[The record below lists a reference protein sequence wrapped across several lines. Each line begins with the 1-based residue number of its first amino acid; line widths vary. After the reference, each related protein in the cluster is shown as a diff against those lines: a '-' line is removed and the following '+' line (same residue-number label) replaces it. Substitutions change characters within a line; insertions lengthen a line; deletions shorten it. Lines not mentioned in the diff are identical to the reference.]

1 MEKIIKILS
10 YFSLILLIIIVS
22 ILFIYPFYR
31 ADFILDSKIFSA
43 MVGTFEIGI
52 FSMIFGGILAVAA
65 AVYNVF
71 YCKKGKRI
79 LSAVIRCSAGIPS
92 IILGLFGYHFFVIK
106 MGLGRCMLASSLTLG
121 IMIFPYIEIELEKCF
136 NEVSRD
142 LIDMSES
149 LGVSKEY
156 MLIKLIFPVCRVE
169 ILNIL
174 TLASGF
180 AMGATAPIILTGAVM
195 YGKTGDIMKP
205 FMALPY
211 HIYILTS
218 EGIST
223 EGAFTASSILLVMVL
238 LLNLGAKRVFNSIF
252 NFFYNKN

>member
-1 MEKIIKILS
+1 MEKIIKTLS

-31 ADFILDSKIFSA
+31 ADFILDNKIFSA
-43 MVGTFEIGI
+43 MVGTFEVGI
-52 FSMIFGGILAVAA
+52 FSMVFGGILAIAA
-65 AVYNVF
+65 AIYNVF
-71 YCKKGKRI
+71 YCKKGKQI

-106 MGLGRCMLASSLTLG
+106 MGLGRCMLSSSLTLG
-121 IMIFPYIEIELEKCF
+121 VMIFPYIEIELERCF
-136 NEVSRD
+136 NEVSKD

-180 AMGATAPIILTGAVM
+180 TMGATAPIILTGAIM
-195 YGKTGDIMKP
+195 YGKTGNIMKP

-218 EGIST
+218 EGISI
-223 EGAFTASSILLVMVL
+223 EGAFTASTILLVMVL
-238 LLNLGAKRVFNSIF
+238 FLNLGVKKALTSHN
-252 NFFYNKN
+252 

>member
-1 MEKIIKILS
+1 MEKIIKSLS
-10 YFSLILLIIIVS
+10 YLSLILLIIIVS

-31 ADFILDSKIFSA
+31 ADFIWDNKIFSA
-43 MVGTFEIGI
+43 MLGTFEIGV
-52 FSMIFGGILAVAA
+52 FSMIFGGILAIATA
-65 AVYNVF
+65 IYNVF
-71 YCKKGKRI
+71 YCRNKKHF
-79 LSAVIRCSAGIPS
+79 LSAIIRCSAGIPS

-106 MGLGRCMLASSLTLG
+106 MGFGRCMLASSLTLG

-149 LGVSKEY
+149 LGVSREY
-156 MLIKLIFPVCRVE
+156 MLVKLIFPMCKVE

-180 AMGATAPIILTGAVM
+180 AMGATAPIILTGAIM
-195 YGKTGDIMKP
+195 YGKIGDIMKP

-218 EGIST
+218 EGISI
-223 EGAFTASSILLVMVL
+223 EGAFTASSILLIMVL
-238 LLNLGAKRVFNSIF
+238 ILNLGAKKIF
-252 NFFYNKN
+252 NRIF

>member
-1 MEKIIKILS
+1 MEKIIKTLS
-10 YFSLILLIIIVS
+10 YLSLILLIVIVS

-31 ADFILDSKIFSA
+31 ADFILDKKIFYA
-43 MVGTFEIGI
+43 ILGTFELGI
-52 FSMIFGGILAVAA
+52 LSMIFGGILAAA
-65 AVYNVF
+65 TAVYNIF
-71 YCKKGKRI
+71 YCRRGKFFI
-79 LSAVIRCSAGIPS
+79 SAIIRCSAGIPS
-92 IILGLFGYHFFVIK
+92 IILGLFGYHFFVIN
-106 MGLGRCMLASSLTLG
+106 MGFGRSMLASSLTLG

-136 NEVSRD
+136 NEVSRN
-142 LIDMSES
+142 LIDMSKS
-149 LGVSKEY
+149 LGVSREY

-180 AMGATAPIILTGAVM
+180 AMGATAPIILTGAIM

-218 EGIST
+218 EGISV

-238 LLNLGAKRVFNSIF
+238 LLNLGAKIVFNFIF
-252 NFFYNKN
+252 NFFYNK